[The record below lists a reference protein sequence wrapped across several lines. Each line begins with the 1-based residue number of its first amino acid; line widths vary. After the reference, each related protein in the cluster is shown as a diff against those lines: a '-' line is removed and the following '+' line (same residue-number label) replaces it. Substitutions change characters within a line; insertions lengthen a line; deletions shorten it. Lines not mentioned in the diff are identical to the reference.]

1 MRTQKNASKKMK
13 KHATKYLLK
22 ERSVDV
28 LIFNWDNLKVKII
41 TRDKKGIIHNDK
53 IIPIRKQSLVSV

>member
-1 MRTQKNASKKMK
+1 MK
-13 KHATKYLLK
+13 KYATKYLLK
-22 ERSVDV
+22 ERSVDI